1 LLQNMQRMKAFIHQQ
16 VNWPNFTW
24 KNDEIV
30 NLLSEARNLQG
41 RLIGKMESLGFDLRN
56 EALLDTLTLDVL
68 KSSEIEGEYLN
79 PDQVRSSIA
88 RRLGM
93 EIAGSVESDRNVDG
107 VVEMMLDATQNCF
120 KPLTAERL
128 FDWHAALFPTGRSG
142 MYKITVADWRKDTTG
157 PMQVVSGALGKEKV
171 HFQAPD
177 SILVEKEMNQFL
189 DWFNNNSK
197 IDLVIKAAIAHLWFV
212 TIHPFEDGNGRIT
225 RALTDML
232 LAQSDKSNQRF
243 YSMSAQI
250 RIERKEYYEI
260 LEKTQKGNLDI
271 TEWIQW
277 FLNCLINAL
286 KSTDSLLIRVLFK
299 ADFWTKHAG
308 VLINERQK
316 KLLNKLLDGF
326 DGKLTSSKW
335 AKIAKCSKD
344 TAIRDINDLIDKNI
358 LQKEAAG
365 GRSTNYELKI
375 PVPLFPVPLFLCSSV
390 LLFFIL
396 PLYPVLPLGQ
406 LKIGI
411 PETKQPLQSFRKDQ
425 VAFPGFKVVAYL
437 NRPFWVGH
445 GAAKLLQVS
454 GMG

>member
-1 LLQNMQRMKAFIHQQ
+1 MKAFIYQKD
-16 VNWPNFTW
+16 NWPEFTW
-24 KNDEIV
+24 NTNDFLD
-30 NLLSEARNLQG
+30 LLSEARNLQG
-41 RLIGKMESLGFDLRN
+41 RLIGKMETLGFDLRN

-68 KSSEIEGEYLN
+68 KSSEIEGEFLN

-93 EIAGSVESDRNVDG
+93 EIAGAVDSDRSVEG
-107 VVEMMLDATQNCF
+107 VVEMMLDATQRCF
-120 KPLTAERL
+120 DQLTAERL
-128 FDWHAALFPTGRSG
+128 FGWHAALFPTGRSG

-157 PMQVVSGALGKEKV
+157 PMQVVSGAMGKEKV

-177 SILVEKEMNQFL
+177 SNLVEKEMTRFL
-189 DWFNNNSK
+189 NWFNNSK

-232 LAQSDKSNQRF
+232 LAQADKSNQRF

-250 RIERKEYYEI
+250 RLERKQYYEI

-271 TEWIQW
+271 TDWIIW

-286 KSTDSLLIRVLFK
+286 KSTDSILQKVLFK
-299 ADFWTKHAG
+299 ADFWQKHIDTE
-308 VLINERQK
+308 INDRQR
-316 KLLNKLLDGF
+316 KLLNRLLDGF

-344 TAIRDINDLIDKNI
+344 SAVRDINDLIDKGI

-365 GRSTNYELKI
+365 GRSTNYEL
-375 PVPLFPVPLFLCSSV
+375 
-390 LLFFIL
+390 
-396 PLYPVLPLGQ
+396 
-406 LKIGI
+406 IGMPAGNI
-411 PETKQPLQSFRKDQ
+411 GS
-425 VAFPGFKVVAYL
+425 
-437 NRPFWVGH
+437 
-445 GAAKLLQVS
+445 
-454 GMG
+454 

>member
-1 LLQNMQRMKAFIHQQ
+1 MQIMHQMKAFIHQKD
-16 VNWPNFTW
+16 NWPEFTW
-24 KNDEIV
+24 NSNDFLD
-30 NLLSEARNLQG
+30 LLSEARNLQG
-41 RLIGKMESLGFDLRN
+41 RLIGKMETLGFDLRN

-68 KSSEIEGEYLN
+68 KSSEIEGEFLN

-93 EIAGSVESDRNVDG
+93 EIAGAVESDRSVEG

-120 KPLTAERL
+120 APLTSERL

-157 PMQVVSGALGKEKV
+157 PMQVVSGVMGKEKV

-177 SILVEKEMNQFL
+177 SDVVEKEMTRFI
-189 DWFNNNSK
+189 DWFNNSK

-250 RIERKEYYEI
+250 RLERKQYYEI

-271 TEWIQW
+271 TDWIVW

-286 KSTDSLLIRVLFK
+286 KSTDTILTRVLFK
-299 ADFWTKHAG
+299 ADFWQKHIDTA
-308 VLINERQK
+308 INDRQRK
-316 KLLNKLLDGF
+316 ILNKLMDDF

-344 TAIRDINDLIDKNI
+344 SAVRDINDLIEKGI
-358 LQKEAAG
+358 LQKEPAG
-365 GRSTNYELKI
+365 GRSTNYEL
-375 PVPLFPVPLFLCSSV
+375 
-390 LLFFIL
+390 
-396 PLYPVLPLGQ
+396 
-406 LKIGI
+406 IGM
-411 PETKQPLQSFRKDQ
+411 PAGNTGS
-425 VAFPGFKVVAYL
+425 
-437 NRPFWVGH
+437 
-445 GAAKLLQVS
+445 
-454 GMG
+454 